1 MEGYMKFSD
10 DITKC
15 RCYGD
20 RMRRVCSK
28 TLNIGSNS
36 FVFKE
41 AFTTFF
47 TELQCIRKGQ
57 QDPTDALSQNITQ
70 HLPYHCVMSQWKV
83 TGSRAWLHCARTGL
97 SLNDVM
103 LHGSDLPGWRASK
116 VWFASCRSGGRQM
129 CLRQFTLRFAL
140 WSNGDRTEDPVDHLF
155 GSTFGPNIADV
166 CLERVAKHFLDH
178 EFDSEQGSLGAQ
190 RRSAW
195 ITVWFGFPM
204 M

>member
-1 MEGYMKFSD
+1 MDSKRKSGGKHVEGCFNESSRRHKCPRKISPYVLMEGYMKFSD

-57 QDPTDALSQNITQ
+57 QDPTDALSQNIT
-70 HLPYHCVMSQWKV
+70 
-83 TGSRAWLHCARTGL
+83 
-97 SLNDVM
+97 
-103 LHGSDLPGWRASK
+103 
-116 VWFASCRSGGRQM
+116 
-129 CLRQFTLRFAL
+129 
-140 WSNGDRTEDPVDHLF
+140 
-155 GSTFGPNIADV
+155 
-166 CLERVAKHFLDH
+166 
-178 EFDSEQGSLGAQ
+178 
-190 RRSAW
+190 
-195 ITVWFGFPM
+195 
-204 M
+204 